1 MSKKI
6 LGWFLV
12 VFLGL
17 STHNIYGAVIT
28 DSLFI
33 QGNTWFSNK
42 QYDHAI
48 QCYSR
53 IIELGYESPN
63 LYYNLGNA
71 YYKQNKYA
79 HAILN
84 YEKALLLRPGDNDI
98 QQNLALA
105 NAHVVDK
112 INVVPDF
119 FMKRWIAAVRDM
131 LGPDQWAHLSIL
143 FLTVALLG
151 FTLYKLRGRMFFKK
165 TGFLLGV
172 SALLLTLI
180 STIFMYSRIRS
191 IRDHESAIIML
202 PDVSA
207 HSSPDA
213 QSTNVFVL
221 HEGTKVTVTDSIQDW
236 KEIRIAN
243 GNKGWISS
251 DALAGI

>member
-1 MSKKI
+1 MNKKI
-6 LGWFLV
+6 VVWSVV
-12 VFLGL
+12 VFLGF
-17 STHNIYGAVIT
+17 STHDIYSAGIT

-42 QYDHAI
+42 QYDNAI
-48 QCYSR
+48 QCYTR
-53 IIELGYESPN
+53 IVELGFESPN

-84 YEKALLLRPGDNDI
+84 YEKALLLRPGDVDI

-119 FMKRWIAAVRDM
+119 FLKRWIAAVRDM
-131 LGPDQWAHLSIL
+131 LGPDQWAHLSIIL
-143 FLTVALLG
+143 LVIALLG
-151 FTLYKLRGRMFFKK
+151 FILFKLKSGMFFKK
-165 TGFLLGV
+165 VGFILGV
-172 SALLLTLI
+172 VGLLFTLI
-180 STIFMYSRIRS
+180 STTFMYSRIRS

-202 PDVSA
+202 PDVNA

-243 GNKGWISS
+243 GNKGWISA
-251 DALAGI
+251 DALADI